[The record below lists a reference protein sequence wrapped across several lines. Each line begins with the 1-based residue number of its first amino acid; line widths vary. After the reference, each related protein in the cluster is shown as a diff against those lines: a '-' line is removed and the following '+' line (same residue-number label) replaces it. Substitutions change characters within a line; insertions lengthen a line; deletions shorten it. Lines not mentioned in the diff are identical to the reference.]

1 MHTKTTDYRHRTCHV
16 CGKDWN
22 VSAKADSGKHYT
34 CPRCRAGKKTGGA
47 RNAGYA
53 ANQGH
58 LNKESL

>member
-1 MHTKTTDYRHRTCHV
+1 MQTTDYRHRTCHV